1 MVAVVFDKFAEKLAE
16 EKAPFAG
23 SIKVTLWES
32 HKAWASYSGDVD
44 AIAAAAA
51 AAAAAETTA

>member
-51 AAAAAETTA
+51 AETTA